1 MTLDKIAFR
10 TGERIFVPGG
20 SGAPGSIGAALF
32 AEPGLRITTSYVPGV
47 NRLDAEHLGR
57 DSVISGLFMFPA
69 LADAQRSGAFRHL
82 PMSYGATSRWLQE
95 QEPHDSC
102 IVQVSTPG
110 SDGRVSLGPAAE
122 FTPGVLRRARRII
135 AVVNPRVPKI
145 VDAPSLAL
153 RDCAVILQQD
163 EPLTCY
169 GAGEVD
175 AVSARVAARVAPLIS
190 DGNALQLGLGK
201 VPSALTRFLRDRRGL
216 RLHSG
221 MLSDGLMDLA
231 ASGALAPDWQ
241 HVTTMLLGSARLYE
255 WSAQQSSIRLRG
267 CEYTH
272 DAGRLA
278 AIGGF
283 ISVNTALSVDLF
295 GQCNLETASGRAL
308 SGAGGAPDFAR
319 AARLSPGGLSIVALP
334 AAIAGNQG
342 SRIVA
347 KLCPG
352 SVVTLPRTDVD
363 IVVTDEGTADLR
375 GRSVPERAE
384 ALIAVAPPAARAELS
399 DQWREILARL

>member
-1 MTLDKIAFR
+1 MDKIAFR
-10 TGERIFVPGG
+10 SGERIFVPGG
-20 SGAPGSIGAALF
+20 SGAPGSIGTALF
-32 AEPGLRITTSYVPGV
+32 AEPGLRITTTYVPGV
-47 NRLDAEHLGR
+47 NRLEPEQLGR
-57 DSVISGLFMFPA
+57 DSVISGPFMFPA

-82 PMSYGATSRWLQE
+82 PMSYGAMSRWLQE
-95 QEPHDSC
+95 QDPYDSC

-110 SDGRVSLGPAAE
+110 GDGRASLGPAAE
-122 FTPGVLRRARRII
+122 FTPGVLRRARRVI
-135 AVVNPRVPKI
+135 AVVNPCVPRVL
-145 VDAPSLAL
+145 DAPSLVL
-153 RDCAVILQQD
+153 RDCAAVLELE
-163 EPLTCY
+163 EPLTSY

-175 AVSARVAARVAPLIS
+175 AVSARVAARVAPFIL
-190 DGNALQLGLGK
+190 DGSALQLGLGK
-201 VPSALTRFLRDRRGL
+201 VPYALTRFLCDRRGL

-231 ASGALAPDWQ
+231 ASGALAADWQ

-255 WSAQQSSIRLRG
+255 WSEQHSGIRLRG
-267 CEYTH
+267 CDYTH

-278 AIGGF
+278 AIGGL

-319 AARLSPGGLSIVALP
+319 AARLSPGGLSIIALP
-334 AAIAGNQG
+334 SAIAKNQG
-342 SRIVA
+342 SRIIA
-347 KLCPG
+347 KPCPG

-375 GRSVPERAE
+375 GLSVPERAE
-384 ALIAVAPPAARAELS
+384 ALLAVAPPAARAELS
-399 DQWREILARL
+399 AQWREILAGL